1 VAGDKVVDSGRG
13 DLAVPLARYTAVALA
28 FSFLWASAFIALKVG
43 LRQAPPFTLMSTR
56 FLVAGVLLFAVAR
69 ARGASFPRRP
79 GEWGAIALIGVLT
92 NTLYLGLTA
101 VAMRDLS
108 AGTGAILGSTTP
120 LLVSVA
126 SAIVLRERLTPRRL
140 GGLVLSYAGVAWIM
154 GTRVGEHDRPG
165 AMALFLVCTVF
176 LASATLLF
184 KRATIEADLVVVNAG
199 QCLAGGL
206 ALAVPMLV
214 LEDVARIRWTA
225 TLLAAQ
231 AYLVFGFACGAML
244 LWLWLLSRGGA
255 ARASTWF
262 FLNPVLAL
270 LLAAALLGEPL
281 GARDLAGAAAVA
293 LGIAIAQR

>member
-1 VAGDKVVDSGRG
+1 MIR
-13 DLAVPLARYTAVALA
+13 RYTAVALA

-56 FLVAGVLLFAVAR
+56 FITAGLLLFAIAR
-69 ARGASFPRRP
+69 LRGATFPRGP
-79 GEWGAIALIGVLT
+79 AEWGAIALIGLLT
-92 NTLYLGLTA
+92 NTLYLGVTA

-126 SAIVLRERLTPRRL
+126 SAIILRERLTARRIC
-140 GGLVLSYAGVAWIM
+140 GLLLSFAGVAFIM
-154 GTRVGEHDRPG
+154 RTRVGEHDRPE

-176 LASATLLF
+176 LAASTLFF
-184 KRATIEADLVVVNAG
+184 KRAGIGADLIVVNAG

-206 ALAVPMLV
+206 ALAVPMLA
-214 LEDVARIRWTA
+214 LEDVTRVRWTPS
-225 TLLAAQ
+225 LLAAQ

-270 LLAAALLGEPL
+270 LLAALLLGEPL
-281 GARDLAGAAAVA
+281 AARDIAGAAAVA
-293 LGIAIAQR
+293 LGIALAQK